1 MNVASSSQ
9 RQSIRTI
16 LCLNRVFRSRTPF
29 SRLKHDFLRCLRAD
43 LKKLGIP
50 VTISLASRQLQFDMG
65 PGEVTS
71 ERITELMK
79 NERKKRTDSEGKF
92 VKFLLKNGIQ
102 KEFINGA
109 DLKLDSI
116 KPKVVF
122 CSSLTDRWFFRLCM
136 LLQSVPAQ
144 RLLYRQISAV
154 VRDEGQPGSPII
166 GAFGLASPIR
176 ALACRDRVLRWDS
189 APEAR
194 KKGLQSSMQ
203 LAVCIAVPPY
213 SYLRA
218 GKLIAALAASDLSAD
233 EFHRKYHPHRLKSVV
248 TTSATG
254 LHSPI
259 FNRVM
264 VCRGGLYRRIG
275 ETSGYSTLAFSRATL
290 SAARA
295 LVIHRD
301 GECPENRTIQVLKRA
316 LNLCNAPR
324 EKVARLGLR
333 KGVYLADASRLKSRV
348 GGHSNDWP
356 TQVEIVKYWRD
367 QVLDKCLA
375 RREILT
381 KVADF
386 RFRDFLSEMIQA

>member
-1 MNVASSSQ
+1 
-9 RQSIRTI
+9 
-16 LCLNRVFRSRTPF
+16 
-29 SRLKHDFLRCLRAD
+29 
-43 LKKLGIP
+43 
-50 VTISLASRQLQFDMG
+50 MG
-65 PGEVTS
+65 PGIVTP
-71 ERITELMK
+71 ERIMELMK
-79 NERKKRTDSEGKF
+79 YQRKKRINSERKF
-92 VKFLLKNGIQ
+92 VRSVLKNGIE

-116 KPKVVF
+116 KPRVHF
-122 CSSLTDRWFFRLCM
+122 CSSQTDRSLFRLCM

-144 RLLYRQISAV
+144 RLLYRQISAL
-154 VRDEGQPGSPII
+154 VRDDGQPGSPII
-166 GAFGLASPIR
+166 GAFGLASSIQ

-194 KKGLQSSMQ
+194 KRGLQSSMQ

-218 GKLIAALAASDLSAD
+218 GKLIAALAASDLPAD
-233 EFHRKYHPHRLKSVV
+233 EFHRKYHPHRLESVV

-316 LNLCNAPR
+316 LDLCNAPR
-324 EKVARLGLR
+324 EKVVRLGLR
-333 KGVYLADASRLKSRV
+333 KGVYLAVPTCINSKV
-348 GGHSNDWP
+348 GRHSNGWP
-356 TQVEIVKYWRD
+356 TEAEIVMYWHD

-375 RREILT
+375 RQEILT
-381 KVADF
+381 KVAEF
-386 RFRDFLSEMIQA
+386 RFRNFLSEMVQA